1 MFEKLGAV
9 MYRRRWPVLFVSV
22 AVLVLSL
29 AVVVRGG
36 ELTTGGTLHALE
48 SERAATLFDDI
59 LGHPFETTFV
69 AIFKSPNVD
78 ARDQAFHDA
87 MSAALDPLRHD
98 ARVLAVSTADDAPT
112 FLAPGMVNGVAHAA
126 FALVTLKGDIKHA
139 LAAYS
144 DVRALLA
151 SDRLEITC
159 TGSLPFTH
167 DLDRSLEEDLIKA
180 EIVSLP
186 LALLVLLYVFR
197 TIVAAALPVCVGALA
212 VLGGIACVLELSHY
226 MDIAQYTINICSLI
240 GLGLAIDYSLFTVS
254 RYREELALGHDYPE
268 ALSRAMAHA
277 GRVVAFSGVAVATGL
292 CGMLF
297 FRGSYLFVMGIGG
310 AVVVALSIVFAL
322 TFLPALLAVL
332 GPRIH
337 AGRVLRRATRKG
349 GMWHRMATRVMAHP
363 IRVLIPTLAVL
374 LFMGHPFL
382 HLRMGALD
390 VRVLAR
396 NAEARRGFDL
406 LKQDFPDQASNRIT
420 IALEFPT
427 SPALTVPHIDALFDL
442 SRRIAALPHVRK
454 VESLV
459 DGDEPMGKDDYE
471 EVLLHPPPAYATTI
485 QEGEKLSV
493 GERAIV
499 LTALVDGPPESNNAR
514 DVVRAIR
521 AQPSAGDGTI
531 FVGGQTARDL
541 DASEFIKAR
550 APRAIGFI
558 VGVTFVVLFLLL
570 GSVVLPVKALVMNL
584 LSITGSFGALVWV
597 FQDRHLLGVEPQPI
611 DPSVPV
617 LLFCVLFGLSM
628 DYEVLMLSRIRESYL
643 SSGDNTAAVADGLE
657 KTAGLITSAAA
668 IMVAVF
674 AAFALTG
681 VVLLKAVGFGMAL
694 AVALDASLVRVLLV
708 PATMRLFGDANWW
721 APPAMNRLRKRL
733 GLH

>member
-1 MFEKLGAV
+1 
-9 MYRRRWPVLFVSV
+9 
-22 AVLVLSL
+22 
-29 AVVVRGG
+29 
-36 ELTTGGTLHALE
+36 
-48 SERAATLFDDI
+48 
-59 LGHPFETTFV
+59 
-69 AIFKSPNVD
+69 
-78 ARDQAFHDA
+78 
-87 MSAALDPLRHD
+87 
-98 ARVLAVSTADDAPT
+98 
-112 FLAPGMVNGVAHAA
+112 
-126 FALVTLKGDIKHA
+126 
-139 LAAYS
+139 
-144 DVRALLA
+144 
-151 SDRLEITC
+151 
-159 TGSLPFTH
+159 
-167 DLDRSLEEDLIKA
+167 
-180 EIVSLP
+180 
-186 LALLVLLYVFR
+186 
-197 TIVAAALPVCVGALA
+197 
-212 VLGGIACVLELSHY
+212 
-226 MDIAQYTINICSLI
+226 
-240 GLGLAIDYSLFTVS
+240 
-254 RYREELALGHDYPE
+254 
-268 ALSRAMAHA
+268 
-277 GRVVAFSGVAVATGL
+277 
-292 CGMLF
+292 
-297 FRGSYLFVMGIGG
+297 
-310 AVVVALSIVFAL
+310 
-322 TFLPALLAVL
+322 
-332 GPRIH
+332 
-337 AGRVLRRATRKG
+337 
-349 GMWHRMATRVMAHP
+349 MAHP